1 MNLEH
6 GGSSFGPVLVTGL
19 AIIGIALGGAGLYT
33 GATARKAANGQNDR
47 ISELEQ
53 QVQRLS
59 GASEEL
65 NDQIRGLFNR
75 TQTAFQKV
83 DSQLAQLREE
93 GTGTPRPTAQA
104 AAPAAGAEA
113 ATATTTA
120 SRGGTYTIRSGD
132 LVGKI
137 ARSQNTTVDAIL
149 KANPGLNPSRLKI
162 GQVINLP

>member
-113 ATATTTA
+113 ATATTA
-120 SRGGTYTIRSGD
+120 AARGRTYTIRSGD

-137 ARSQNTTVDAIL
+137 AKSQNTTVDAIL